1 MHIRLPSHFSS
12 LQISGGVTE
21 LHISKK
27 PDTGIF
33 MKNILLK
40 KKRIYT
46 CEKRKNKNIM
56 LYIQGI

>member
-40 KKRIYT
+40 KK
-46 CEKRKNKNIM
+46 E
-56 LYIQGI
+56 YIHVRRGKIKI